1 MAAILNS
8 FPLNALWFSPTVM
21 SPPRT
26 EWSLREGSEKRCS
39 FPRSCQH
46 RSFWKN
52 GSTGTRI
59 IEGWALGKLIP
70 SSHLSNKTDQT
81 SNSDKLSGFSAWTW
95 LTPLPK
101 GPSQSSAL
109 RHHPPPLGAQPGQ
122 LGCLLCP
129 ADNVWLKAGE
139 AARCLRRHARPRC
152 QWRYVPPFFAGKQL
166 LRQDRGPVV
175 DFQISVHRDSW
186 IFLLMKTVL
195 TKSRSLELGD
205 MPRFWYKLLVTF
217 GNFW

>member
-1 MAAILNS
+1 MVLPHRNEPAKNRAKPAWREWKAV
-8 FPLNALWFSPTVM
+8 PL
-21 SPPRT
+21 
-26 EWSLREGSEKRCS
+26 SEVLS
-39 FPRSCQH
+39 IESHH

-70 SSHLSNKTDQT
+70 SSRWSSKTDQT
-81 SNSDKLSGFSAWTW
+81 LNSDKLSGFSAWTW
-95 LTPLPK
+95 LTPPPK

-109 RHHPPPLGAQPGQ
+109 RHRPPPLGAQPGQ

-139 AARCLRRHARPRC
+139 AARCFKKAR
-152 QWRYVPPFFAGKQL
+152 QTTLSVTLPPFFAGKQL
-166 LRQDRGPVV
+166 LGQDRGSVV

-186 IFLLMKTVL
+186 IFSFDENCPDKKQITR
-195 TKSRSLELGD
+195 TGR
-205 MPRFWYKLLVTF
+205 YAQILVHMV
-217 GNFW
+217 